1 MSTARPP
8 QTVAQW
14 IRWAT
19 REFERAQLVFGHG
32 TDNAADEAAWI
43 MVHVLQIDFVEL
55 ANHYER
61 AVASEHAARFRG
73 LIEQRIAT
81 RKPTAYLLNEAWFAG
96 LRFYVDERVLVPR
109 SLFGEFIAEQFQP
122 WLDPGAV
129 HRALDLCTGSGCMAV
144 ALAQAFPDAKIDA
157 SDISAEALAVAR
169 MNIERHGVTTR
180 VTAIASDLFAKLSGP
195 YDLIVSNPP
204 YVDAA
209 TMRELAPEFQQ
220 EPALAL
226 ASGVHG
232 LDHPLRILARAADFL
247 TPTGNLFMEV
257 GNSCGALQ
265 ARFPSVPF
273 TWLTARTG
281 DESVFLL
288 SAADL
293 KTFQAEFRAACA

>member
-1 MSTARPP
+1 MSAARPP

-19 REFERAQLVFGHG
+19 REFERAQLAFGHG

-43 MVHVLQIDFVEL
+43 MVHVLQIDFVHL

-61 AVASEHAARFRG
+61 AVASEHAARFRR

-109 SLFGEFIAEQFQP
+109 SHFGEFIAEQFQP
-122 WLDPGAV
+122 WLEPGTV

-144 ALAQAFPDAKIDA
+144 ALAHAFPEAKIDA
-157 SDISAEALAVAR
+157 SDISAGALAVAHR
-169 MNIERHGVTTR
+169 NIERHALAAR
-180 VTAIASDLFAKLSGP
+180 VTLITSDLFANLTGR

-209 TMRELAPEFQQ
+209 TMCELAPEFAQ

-226 ASGVHG
+226 ASGVQG
-232 LDHPLRILARAADFL
+232 IDHPLRILARAADFL

-257 GNSCGALQ
+257 GNSCGTLQ
-265 ARFPSVPF
+265 ARFPSIPF
-273 TWLTARTG
+273 TWLTTRTG
-281 DESVFLL
+281 DESVFWLPA
-288 SAADL
+288 SEL
-293 KTFQAEFRAACA
+293 KNFQAEFRAACA